1 MSRDKEKRMKMK
13 FEGSCPGRRKEEK
26 DSREGKKKGQRNS
39 ERRRKRRKEKRLRN

>member
-26 DSREGKKKGQRNS
+26 DSRERKKGKGTVRGG
-39 ERRRKRRKEKRLRN
+39 RGR

>member
-26 DSREGKKKGQRNS
+26 DSRERKKGKGNS
-39 ERRRKRRKEKRLRN
+39 EKRKGKGKRPGN